1 MVACKC
7 VNKIYMQRR
16 INKLIRYRKL
26 NKKEKQIRYNNM
38 KARCGKKYQENNQRY
53 RGVFMYKMW
62 EENKEKYY
70 ERLDENFYEVSGESQ
85 MDIDKDI
92 LRYGNKQYHPDLC
105 LIVPHSINVFYETIE
120 VGKSNI
126 TKNPFTKRYSVKVK
140 DGDKWISSKDINT
153 YNHALDAYCDIK
165 QGILVSKANSL
176 KDYVP
181 EKVYA
186 ALMNTDIRAINCKH
200 YLADESEV

>member
-26 NKKEKQIRYNNM
+26 NKQEKQIRYNNM

-70 ERLDENFYEVSGESQ
+70 EWLDENFYEVSGESQ

-92 LRYGNKQYHPDLC
+92 LQYGNKQYHPDLC

-126 TKNPFTKRYSVKVK
+126 TKNSFTKKYSVKVK
-140 DGDKWISSKDINT
+140 DGKEWIRSKDVNT
-153 YNHALDAYCDIK
+153 YNQALD
-165 QGILVSKANSL
+165 ILFVEHNL
-176 KDYVP
+176 
-181 EKVYA
+181 
-186 ALMNTDIRAINCKH
+186 LMLLLSFLIFVVLSHKK
-200 YLADESEV
+200 YLTLDCMY